1 MLKKYMKITY
11 EHLNIF
17 NFNGIMKSIKSES
30 LKEAY
35 LWQKNF

>member
-1 MLKKYMKITY
+1 MPKKYMKITH

-17 NFNGIMKSIKSES
+17 NFNGIMKAKNES